1 MRPTRQAAP
10 KWLKAYTIR
19 TFQRSGRKSLLITGA
34 KGAGKSTLLEE
45 LIDGASVP
53 GVVSEVERGAD
64 GLPARV
70 WLRERGG
77 GRRCLI
83 GVRDTGA
90 MRPCKEAFDAGGAAL
105 LHAVRHAPGAWA
117 AVDEIGFLEACSP
130 SYLAELR
137 MLFEQKRVLAAVRK
151 DGTPFLQELFAR
163 SDCFVLDLDGV
174 EEEA

>member
-1 MRPTRQAAP
+1 M
-10 KWLKAYTIR
+10 
-19 TFQRSGRKSLLITGA
+19 SL
-34 KGAGKSTLLEE
+34 
-45 LIDGASVP
+45 P
-53 GVVSEVERGAD
+53 GVLSEVERGAD
-64 GLPARV
+64 GLPSRV

-77 GRRCLI
+77 GQSCLI

-90 MRPCKEAFDAGGAAL
+90 MRPCKEAFDAGGVVL
-105 LHAVRHAPGAWA
+105 LQAVRHAPGAWA

-130 SYLAELR
+130 PYLAELR

-151 DGTPFLQELFAR
+151 DGAPFLQELFAR

>member
-1 MRPTRQAAP
+1 M
-10 KWLKAYTIR
+10 
-19 TFQRSGRKSLLITGA
+19 
-34 KGAGKSTLLEE
+34 
-45 LIDGASVP
+45 P

-90 MRPCKEAFDAGGAAL
+90 MRPCKEVFDAGGVAL
-105 LHAVRHAPGAWA
+105 LQAVRHAPGAWA
-117 AVDEIGFLEACSP
+117 AVDEIGFLV
-130 SYLAELR
+130 AELR

>member
-10 KWLKAYTIR
+10 KWLKAYTIH

-34 KGAGKSTLLEE
+34 KGAGKSTLLEA
-45 LIDGASVP
+45 LIDDVSLP
-53 GVVSEVERGAD
+53 GVLSEVERGAD
-64 GLPARV
+64 GLPSRV

-77 GRRCLI
+77 GQSCLI

-90 MRPCKEAFDAGGAAL
+90 MRPCKEAFDAGGVVL
-105 LHAVRHAPGAWA
+105 LQAVRHAPGAWA

-130 SYLAELR
+130 PYLAELR

-151 DGTPFLQELFAR
+151 DGAPFLQELFAR